1 MWQNFIDSV
10 NIVLPIF
17 LLVVLGYILKQI
29 RFASDK
35 FYEEAEKFV
44 FNIALPCQLFLSV
57 AFKDGNADGIN
68 YSGLILFCIASVTA
82 AFLLGLL
89 VVPLIIKDN
98 GVRGAVIQNTF
109 RSNFAVLGIPLAFNI
124 AGPAGK
130 TAISILMP
138 FVIIM
143 FNAYSVIEFNIF
155 APRGSKKTV
164 GQLILSTAKSVA
176 TNPLIIAVL
185 LGLPFLLT
193 GWRPPAE
200 LSFIESTVGYLSDTT
215 QALILIALGAGFS
228 FKALRGKLR
237 FSLPTAIYKI
247 LVLPTVAVVLAHT
260 VFGFSGAELA
270 VIFIMFGSP
279 SAVSSYI
286 MAKNLGSDAEVAG
299 QILLLSTLLCTF
311 TLFWGI
317 FVLKTLSWI

>member
-17 LLVVLGYILKQI
+17 LLVVLGYILKRL

-57 AFKDGNADGIN
+57 AFKDGNTDSIN
-68 YSGLILFCIASVTA
+68 YTGLIIFCVVSVTV
-82 AFLLGLL
+82 AFLIGLL

-124 AGPAGK
+124 AGAAGK

-155 APRGSKKTV
+155 APRESKKTA
-164 GQLILSTAKSVA
+164 GELILSTVRSVA

-200 LSFIESTVGYLSDTT
+200 LSFIESTASHLSDTT

-228 FKALRGKLR
+228 FKSLRGKLR
-237 FSLPTAIYKI
+237 FSLPTALYKI
-247 LVLPTVAVVLAHT
+247 LVLPAVAVVLAHM

-270 VIFIMFGSP
+270 VIFVMFGSP

-286 MAKNLGSDAEVAG
+286 MAKKLGSDGEVAS

-311 TLFWGI
+311 TLFVGI
-317 FVLKTLSWI
+317 FILKTLSWI